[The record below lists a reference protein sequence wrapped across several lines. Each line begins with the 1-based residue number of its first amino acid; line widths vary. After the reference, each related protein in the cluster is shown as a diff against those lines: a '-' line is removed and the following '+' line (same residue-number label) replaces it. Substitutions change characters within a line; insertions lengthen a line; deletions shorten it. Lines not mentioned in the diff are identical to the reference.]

1 MKNPLAV
8 GLVLL
13 GSLGMVIATFL
24 PLNES
29 GSFRRIENNT
39 LIQHGG

>member
-1 MKNPLAV
+1 MKNPLAL

-13 GSLGMVIATFL
+13 GSLAMVIATFL

-29 GSFRRIENNT
+29 GSA
-39 LIQHGG
+39 Q